1 MNKKKYLVLIL
12 FLGFMIPNVSA
23 KTTTN
28 GISINNTS
36 ATYTEL
42 YCEYSGGAYVLIR
55 ETDHIEVEP
64 DSFDYPGYLPFKK
77 TDYDTMRSYKFL
89 DSSNNWDCPLY
100 AKTVSGTTK
109 ITDFSNSTSNSSSYA
124 KLDVSKSFCE
134 GKCSIYTPGSN
145 KYTCEY
151 SSGSKKIT
159 INGEG
164 NSCTIT
170 YPDGSS
176 EVMIN
181 GVCGNTSV
189 NGCPDL
195 YYNKRTNDFE
205 AATYDYNEWFK
216 KGTNNYDPS
225 MYSFLC
231 GNDKDNIEYYCSGSC
246 KFPANK
252 NIDCQN
258 AATEIHG
265 VTVQTDLPKLC
276 SQEGILK
283 SFRFFGYLLFVVKII
298 VPILLII
305 MGTLDFGKAVIASNQ
320 DAVSKAAK
328 MFAIRIVVGVSI
340 FLLPTIVN
348 FVFGLL
354 PSSVSDYN
362 ACKTCLFDPTNCDIT
377 D

>member
-1 MNKKKYLVLIL
+1 MKQKRFLVLIL
-12 FLGFMIPNVSA
+12 LIIFMIPKVSA
-23 KTTTN
+23 KTTAN
-28 GISINNTS
+28 GIPINNTS
-36 ATYTEL
+36 ANYTEL
-42 YCEYSGGAYVLIR
+42 YCEYTGGAYVLVR

-64 DSFDYPGYLPFKK
+64 DSYSYPGYLPF
-77 TDYDTMRSYKFL
+77 DNINYDTMRNYGFL
-89 DSSNNWDCPLY
+89 DTSNNWDCPLY
-100 AKTVSGTTK
+100 AKVTSGTTK
-109 ITDFSNSTSNSSSYA
+109 ITNFSNNMANSNSYA
-124 KLDVSKSFCE
+124 KLDVSNSFCE
-134 GKCSIYTPGSN
+134 GKCSIYTATSN

-151 SSGSKKIT
+151 TSGSKKMT

-164 NSCTIT
+164 NKCTIT

-176 EVMIN
+176 ESMTN
-181 GVCGNTSV
+181 GVCGNTSS

-195 YYNKRTNDFE
+195 YYNKRTNDIE

-216 KGTNNYDPS
+216 KDTNNYDS
-225 MYSFLC
+225 EMYSFLC
-231 GNDKDNIEYYCSGSC
+231 GNDKDNIEYYCSGNCQYS
-246 KFPANK
+246 ANK

-265 VTVQTDLPKLC
+265 VTVHTDLPKLC

-283 SFRFFGYLLFVVKII
+283 SFRFFGYILFVVKII

-305 MGTLDFGKAVIASNQ
+305 MGTMDFGKAVVASNQ

-328 MFAIRIVVGVSI
+328 MFAMRIATGIAI
-340 FLLPTIVN
+340 FLLPTVVN
-348 FVFGLL
+348 FIFDLL

-362 ACKTCLFDPTNCDIT
+362 ACKTCLFEPSNCDIA